1 MILGTPGI
9 LGMPRIPGILG
20 ILGVPGIL
28 GIPGVLGIP
37 GILGIG
43 GLRISNPGFYLDS
56 NQGFQDP
63 DVFRDSKIPEIS
75 MIIWDTIYENAIL
88 LKPDGRGTY
97 Y

>member
-9 LGMPRIPGILG
+9 LGILG
-20 ILGVPGIL
+20 ILGIVGIL

-37 GILGIG
+37 GILGIR
-43 GLRISNPGFYLDS
+43 GLRISNPGFYLES

-63 DVFRDSKIPEIS
+63 DVFRDLKIPEIS
-75 MIIWDTIYENAIL
+75 MIIWGTIYENAIL
-88 LKPDGRGTY
+88 LKPVGRGTY